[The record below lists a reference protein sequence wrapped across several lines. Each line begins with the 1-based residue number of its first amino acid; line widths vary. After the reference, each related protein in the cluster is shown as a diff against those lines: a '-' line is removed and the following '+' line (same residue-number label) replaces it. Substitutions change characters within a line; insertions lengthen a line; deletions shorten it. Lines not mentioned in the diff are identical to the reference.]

1 MTDRRVEDGE
11 RLCRVQGDENPH
23 QELLVFGLQ
32 GLSEAVDDAGGGDTK
47 AKISTGSIRSMFISS
62 QGTLR
67 CTTSGAPPL
76 RDGVTSSHPSFL
88 LRGVLLH
95 SLSPAWAGL

>member
-32 GLSEAVDDAGGGDTK
+32 GLSEAVDDAGGGTQK
-47 AKISTGSIRSMFISS
+47 RK
-62 QGTLR
+62 L
-67 CTTSGAPPL
+67 APAQFGQCSFPL
-76 RDGVTSSHPSFL
+76 RELCVARRVE
-88 LRGVLLH
+88 LRPFVM
-95 SLSPAWAGL
+95 A